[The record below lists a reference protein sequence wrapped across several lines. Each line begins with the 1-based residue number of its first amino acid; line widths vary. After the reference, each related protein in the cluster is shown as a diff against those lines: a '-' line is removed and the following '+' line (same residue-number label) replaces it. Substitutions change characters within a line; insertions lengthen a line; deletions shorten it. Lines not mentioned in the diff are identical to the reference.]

1 MVIIL
6 KRKIICIIAIISLLT
21 GCSINNEVK
30 SNNNTV
36 NNNTNNEET
45 IVEENI
51 AEENITAEPEVIAV
65 FTALGKTYQSTKD
78 IMQFNEGDKIYD
90 RLNGDE
96 HVSGEYKEID
106 FALDLLTEYLA
117 KNQEVYNYVVSDWDN
132 SSEEVQLISGEAKD
146 RLVDEANFLG
156 EQFMLN
162 DEDPIYF
169 KLDKV
174 IIQEKL
180 EEDNAIALELRG
192 HLSATNDNFRPLG
205 TFTVTVYNKGDK
217 LYGLIF

>member
-1 MVIIL
+1 MKKKMIFT
-6 KRKIICIIAIISLLT
+6 IAILSLLT
-21 GCSINNEVK
+21 GCAANNEV
-30 SNNNTV
+30 NNNG
-36 NNNTNNEET
+36 NNEEV
-45 IVEENI
+45 IIEENI
-51 AEENITAEPEVIAV
+51 ASEPEKITT
-65 FTALGKTYQSTKD
+65 FTALGKTYESSKD

-90 RLNGDE
+90 RLNGNP

-117 KNQEVYNYVVSDWDN
+117 KNQDAYNYIVSEWDSN
-132 SSEEVQLISGEAKD
+132 SDEVQLISAEDKE
-146 RLVDEANFLG
+146 RLVEEANFLG

-162 DEDPIYF
+162 AEDPIYF

-174 IIQEKL
+174 IVQEKL
-180 EEDNAIALELRG
+180 EEDNAVALELRG

-217 LYGLIF
+217 LYGSIF

>member
-1 MVIIL
+1 MAIL
-6 KRKIICIIAIISLLT
+6 SLLT
-21 GCSINNEVK
+21 GCAANNEV
-30 SNNNTV
+30 NNNG
-36 NNNTNNEET
+36 NNEEVK
-45 IVEENI
+45 IEENI
-51 AEENITAEPEVIAV
+51 ASEPEKITT
-65 FTALGKTYQSTKD
+65 FTALGKNYESAKD

-90 RLNGDE
+90 RLNGNP

-117 KNQEVYNYVVSDWDN
+117 KNQDAYNYIVSNWD
-132 SSEEVQLISGEAKD
+132 SSSDEVQLISGEDKE
-146 RLVDEANFLG
+146 RLVEEANFLG

-162 DEDPIYF
+162 VEDPVYF

-174 IIQEKL
+174 ILQEKL
-180 EEDNAIALELRG
+180 EEDNAVALELRG

-217 LYGLIF
+217 LYGSIF

>member
-1 MVIIL
+1 MVITL
-6 KRKIICIIAIISLLT
+6 KKKIIFIIAIVALLT
-21 GCSINNEVK
+21 GCAT
-30 SNNNTV
+30 NTKV
-36 NNNTNNEET
+36 NNNSNNEET
-45 IVEENI
+45 KVEENI
-51 AEENITAEPEVIAV
+51 AEENTTEAESEVITV

-78 IMQFNEGDKIYD
+78 ISQFNEGDKIYD
-90 RLNGDE
+90 RLNGNE
-96 HVSGEYKEID
+96 HVVGEYKEID

-117 KNQEVYNYVVSDWDN
+117 KNQDTYNYVVSDWDN
-132 SSEEVQLISGEAKD
+132 SSEEVELISGEAKD

-162 DEDPIYF
+162 YEDPIYF

-174 IIQEKL
+174 ILQEKL

-217 LYGLIF
+217 LYGAIF

>member
-1 MVIIL
+1 MN
-6 KRKIICIIAIISLLT
+6 KKMICIMAILSLLT
-21 GCSINNEVK
+21 GCAANNEV
-30 SNNNTV
+30 NNNG
-36 NNNTNNEET
+36 NNEEVK
-45 IVEENI
+45 IEENI
-51 AEENITAEPEVIAV
+51 ASEPEKITT
-65 FTALGKTYQSTKD
+65 FTALGKNYESAKD

-90 RLNGDE
+90 RLNGNP

-117 KNQEVYNYVVSDWDN
+117 KNQDAYNYIVSNWD
-132 SSEEVQLISGEAKD
+132 SSSDEVQLISGEDKE
-146 RLVDEANFLG
+146 RLVEEANFLG

-162 DEDPIYF
+162 VEDPVYF

-174 IIQEKL
+174 ILQEKL
-180 EEDNAIALELRG
+180 EEDNAVALELRG

-217 LYGLIF
+217 LYGSIF

>member
-1 MVIIL
+1 MVITL
-6 KRKIICIIAIISLLT
+6 NKKMICIMAILSLLT
-21 GCSINNEVK
+21 GCAANNEV
-30 SNNNTV
+30 NNNG
-36 NNNTNNEET
+36 NNEEVK
-45 IVEENI
+45 IEENI
-51 AEENITAEPEVIAV
+51 ASEPEKITT
-65 FTALGKTYQSTKD
+65 FTALGKNYESAKD

-90 RLNGDE
+90 RLNGNP

-117 KNQEVYNYVVSDWDN
+117 KNQDAYNYIVSDWD
-132 SSEEVQLISGEAKD
+132 SSSDEVQLISGEDKE
-146 RLVDEANFLG
+146 RLVEEANFLG

-162 DEDPIYF
+162 VEDPVYF

-174 IIQEKL
+174 ILQEKL
-180 EEDNAIALELRG
+180 EEYNAVALELRG

-217 LYGLIF
+217 LYGSIF

>member
-1 MVIIL
+1 MN
-6 KRKIICIIAIISLLT
+6 KKMICIMAILSLLT
-21 GCSINNEVK
+21 GCAANNEV
-30 SNNNTV
+30 NNNG
-36 NNNTNNEET
+36 NNEEVK
-45 IVEENI
+45 IEENI
-51 AEENITAEPEVIAV
+51 ASEPEKITT
-65 FTALGKTYQSTKD
+65 FTALGKNYESAKD

-90 RLNGDE
+90 RLNGNP

-117 KNQEVYNYVVSDWDN
+117 KNQDAYNYIVSDWD
-132 SSEEVQLISGEAKD
+132 SSSDEVQLISGEDKE
-146 RLVDEANFLG
+146 RLVEEANFLG

-162 DEDPIYF
+162 VEDPVYF

-174 IIQEKL
+174 ILQEKL
-180 EEDNAIALELRG
+180 EEDNAVALELRG

-217 LYGLIF
+217 LYGSIF